1 MNPPAP
7 YDVEWQ
13 PYTCVR
19 SDGPPAPG
27 QVKQGLTSAFS
38 RASTATTCTCPQEQD
53 NTDFVGGRNY
63 WDDSNNLS
71 GGTYAF
77 ADQGVHPNNLK
88 SQTEDQRLV
97 TLFLTTY
104 DSFTRERRRYIPDR
118 RIRELLHHGLRA
130 RPRAESGSRSRTLA
144 QETIAP
150 PDLVINSGL
159 SGAEFVWGHF
169 VNVVTPDPFTT
180 GGNGVLCQ
188 PEQLPAVRR
197 SPSRIASSGSA
208 V

>member
-1 MNPPAP
+1 MP
-7 YDVEWQ
+7 
-13 PYTCVR
+13 
-19 SDGPPAPG
+19 
-27 QVKQGLTSAFS
+27 
-38 RASTATTCTCPQEQD
+38 CPQEQ
-53 NTDFVGGRNY
+53 NSTDFVGGRNY

-77 ADQGVHPNNLK
+77 ADLGVHPNNLK
-88 SQTEDQRLV
+88 SQTEDRRLV

-104 DSFTRERRRYIPDR
+104 DSFTGQRRRYIPDR
-118 RIRELLHHGLRA
+118 RIRELLHHGMGQGDRGKNGLQIQD
-130 RPRAESGSRSRTLA
+130 PCPGND
-144 QETIAP
+144 QP

-180 GGNGVLCQ
+180 GGNGVLCK
-188 PEQLPAVRR
+188 PEQFQPCVA